1 MSRALRSLLLTVLPL
16 VLALGLLLPPRAW
29 AGPVS
34 WVEVPPTAEGR
45 QWWDEGSL
53 RRNRAGHLT
62 VLSRFQAAPQ
72 PDATVPSR
80 GGGEQVPAA
89 VPTVATPSGSESALP
104 KVGAESLLPASTQA
118 PAGSLPPDLDQRS
131 AAARSAPPISR
142 LYVMELDCDQGLYR
156 DISING
162 LPQFGASWQPT
173 GSDDLTA
180 EVLRQACAAEVA

>member
-1 MSRALRSLLLTVLPL
+1 MRRH
-16 VLALGLLLPPRAW
+16 LGRLLLLPLLLGLWLLAPLRAW

-53 RRNRAGHLT
+53 RLNRAGHLT

-72 PDATVPSR
+72 LDATAAAPA
-80 GGGEQVPAA
+80 EPAA
-89 VPTVATPSGSESALP
+89 DAALAPMRSPDPSQSTSGLSA
-104 KVGAESLLPASTQA
+104 A
-118 PAGSLPPDLDQRS
+118 PAGSLPPGLDQRPP
-131 AAARSAPPISR
+131 AAQRSAPPISR
-142 LYVMELDCDQGLYR
+142 LYVMELDCDQSLYR

-173 GSDDLTA
+173 GNDDLTA
-180 EVLRQACAAEVA
+180 EVLRQACAAEAA